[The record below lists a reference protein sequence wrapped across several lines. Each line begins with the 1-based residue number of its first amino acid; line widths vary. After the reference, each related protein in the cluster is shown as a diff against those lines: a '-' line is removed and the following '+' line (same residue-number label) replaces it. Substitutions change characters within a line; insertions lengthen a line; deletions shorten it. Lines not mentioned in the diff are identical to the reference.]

1 VIDETLRSL
10 DPFTWSELQRR
21 RPGEGARVFE
31 ECSRFGWPDGFTI
44 PVQGSDARRGL
55 VSLAAPSSLS
65 SLDEVGRTELVRL
78 AGAAYEQAW
87 TLAKDKIGVPLGL
100 SAREQQALTLVADG
114 QDDTAIALIM
124 SISTS
129 TAHAH
134 VERAKRRLGANT
146 RAQAVAMAI
155 KANLI

>member
-1 VIDETLRSL
+1 MTVWRRSQASSTGDSLISPIDSC
-10 DPFTWSELQRR
+10 PA
-21 RPGEGARVFE
+21 G
-31 ECSRFGWPDGFTI
+31 
-44 PVQGSDARRGL
+44 RGQL
-55 VSLAAPSSLS
+55 
-65 SLDEVGRTELVRL
+65 T
-78 AGAAYEQAW
+78 AYEQAW